1 LRASFSQAAPKILR
15 FLCVFAPLTP
25 QMSEKERFWN
35 ALEAKVGARC
45 GQNVAELWIAKQHS
59 PFFGRFFV
67 RFPVGFGQPL
77 NPQGSPPT
85 RANSRVPKPRKA
97 LLSPQRP

>member
-85 RANSRVPKPRKA
+85 RANSRVPKLRKA

>member
-1 LRASFSQAAPKILR
+1 
-15 FLCVFAPLTP
+15 VFWRRWWQKNWRKKRL
-25 QMSEKERFWN
+25 WN
-35 ALEAKVGARC
+35 ALEAKVGASC
-45 GQNVAELWIAKQHS
+45 GQIVDELWIAGQHS

-77 NPQGSPPT
+77 KQVNPQGSPPT
-85 RANSRVPKPRKA
+85 KVNSQVPKPQKA